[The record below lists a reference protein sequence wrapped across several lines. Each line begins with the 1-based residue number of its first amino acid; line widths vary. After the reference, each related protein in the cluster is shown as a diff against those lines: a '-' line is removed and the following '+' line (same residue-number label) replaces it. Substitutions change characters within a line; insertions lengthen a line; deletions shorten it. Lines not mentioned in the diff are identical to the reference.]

1 MEQIKKVTLQSLD
14 NLSQVLSTK
23 TEKASKIEIEYKILN
38 FISEKGSS
46 MFIEFYNE
54 TFLTK
59 NFEGAVR
66 ILNI

>member
-1 MEQIKKVTLQSLD
+1 MEKIKKVTLQSLD

-23 TEKASKIEIEYKILN
+23 TQKASKIEIEYKILN

-59 NFEGAVR
+59 NFDGAVK

>member
-1 MEQIKKVTLQSLD
+1 MEKIKKITLQSLD

-23 TEKASKIEIEYKILN
+23 TQKASKIEIEYKILD

-46 MFIEFYNE
+46 MFVEFYNE

-59 NFEGAVR
+59 NFDGAVK

>member
-1 MEQIKKVTLQSLD
+1 MEKIKKITLQSLD

-23 TEKASKIEIEYKILN
+23 TQKASKIEIEYKILD

-46 MFIEFYNE
+46 MFVEFYNE

-59 NFEGAVR
+59 NFEGAVK